1 VLHLADP
8 AKQESL
14 QEENVPN
21 PLDAEQTWPTDD
33 ELQAAE
39 HAQRETMGDEG
50 EDGEGEGGGEGRR
63 GGLVLPPR
71 RVKRVPKGTSS
82 YQAAWII
89 DSASDDDDDDDNDEE
104 EDEGETEKM
113 RLDKD
118 QRRSSQRAA
127 SEQDAAAAGDG
138 DGDGHEDEDE
148 EEEDEEYEE
157 VPVDDD
163 WNALDAQ
170 LTEQEEAD
178 QLAAYLEAKGT
189 HTHTVTY

>member
-89 DSASDDDDDDDNDEE
+89 DSASDDDDDDNDEE

-138 DGDGHEDEDE
+138 DGDGDEDEEE